1 MDEVTLQCAALEEEL
16 DKAKRLNQSKMLER
30 DQAMA
35 ECKEVCI
42 LYFSYCIQFFSVCI
56 VLVCAGTCA
65 SVLTA
70 ATYISI
76 STDGS

>member
-42 LYFSYCIQFFSVCI
+42 LYVSYSILFCVYRALLVQ
-56 VLVCAGTCA
+56 VLVR
-65 SVLTA
+65 V
-70 ATYISI
+70 Y
-76 STDGS
+76 

>member
-42 LYFSYCIQFFSVCI
+42 LYVSYSILFCVHRALLVQ
-56 VLVCAGTCA
+56 VLVR
-65 SVLTA
+65 V
-70 ATYISI
+70 Y
-76 STDGS
+76 